1 MVPMRHL
8 HLILLLMVA
17 LHARTAWTAPWQA
30 READDGGSN
39 DDAASWLDVGLEPS
53 GHPGDPLKVDS
64 SPTSSPVPVLKPA
77 SNLTAVPVD
86 EGDAASRL
94 GSSSEAP
101 GGGMVT
107 DVPVGKTFPAPQLD
121 PVLESGWHHRETDQ
135 EAMKKE
141 VFPEGRSNSV
151 PVRAEETKAMQATGV
166 LGDCCP
172 VVSQCHL
179 SYQDHYVS
187 ADFPQCSLL
196 PVMSAAKAERVL
208 GLKHLDRILQMMGN
222 VTLAQMSL
230 PL

>member
-53 GHPGDPLKVDS
+53 GHPG
-64 SPTSSPVPVLKPA
+64 
-77 SNLTAVPVD
+77 AVPVD